1 MAFLSFPHHS
11 HIEFLCPKA
20 LWKGAFLSPSAMTL
34 ARLEF
39 DRGHLQVVPKPR
51 RKSVA
56 SGERVSDVWPDWSTQ
71 IGAAELAEGA
81 QKNRPSTVLREAA
94 GAVIY
99 SVGLVILLIA
109 VLSVLH
115 LR

>member
-1 MAFLSFPHHS
+1 MAFLSFPHLS
-11 HIEFLCPKA
+11 HIEFLCPQA
-20 LWKGAFLSPSAMTL
+20 LWKEAFLSPSAMSL
-34 ARLEF
+34 ARLDY

-56 SGERVSDVWPDWSTQ
+56 SGERVSDVWPDWSTEFS
-71 IGAAELAEGA
+71 AADLVEGA
-81 QKNRPSTVLREAA
+81 EKNRPFTVLREAA

-109 VLSVLH
+109 VLSALH
-115 LR
+115 IR